1 MRARSEPERSRP
13 MSTRHCAIGLAVA
26 VISIGAGGSAAAR
39 SDLLFI
45 PNGTSNGVNDKD
57 DLQNRRA
64 GGHYSIVVA
73 NLVRRCTDLS
83 SQFNQAIAG
92 NPNTA
97 VVQGAMPDYRQG
109 VTLCNAGNTAQGV
122 DTLEAALKEIGAIP
136 R

>member
-1 MRARSEPERSRP
+1 ML
-13 MSTRHCAIGLAVA
+13 TRLCAIGLVA
-26 VISIGAGGSAAAR
+26 AISIGAAGSAAAAR

-45 PNGTSNGVNDKD
+45 PNGVNVNDKD

-83 SQFNQAIAG
+83 SQFNQAIAA
-92 NPNTA
+92 NPHTA

-122 DTLEAALKEIGAIP
+122 DTLE
-136 R
+136 